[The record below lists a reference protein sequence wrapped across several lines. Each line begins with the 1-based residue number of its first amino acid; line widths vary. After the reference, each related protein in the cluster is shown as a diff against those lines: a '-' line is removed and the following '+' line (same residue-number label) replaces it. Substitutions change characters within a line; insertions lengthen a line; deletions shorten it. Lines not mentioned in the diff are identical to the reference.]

1 MAAPRVIGGLGDIAG
16 RYDVVLSDVWGVIHN
31 GRESF
36 PAACEA
42 LSRFGQDHGPV
53 VLISNAPRRSQD
65 VLSQLDG
72 LGVPRSAWSHFITSG
87 DATRELLRELSP
99 GPAWTL
105 GPERDLTLYADLDLT
120 MTDGPE
126 GAAFI
131 SCTGPYDDER
141 ETPEDYRERFIAAA
155 SRDLEMICAN
165 PDIVVQR
172 GDKLIYCA
180 GALAEL
186 YEALGGRVRMAGK
199 PHAPIYELCLARAER
214 ILGRPV
220 DRSRVLCIGDAVAT
234 DVRGANQQ
242 GLDILF
248 IARGIHG
255 AELVRDGQADPDALQ
270 HMLDLV
276 GGRVAW
282 MAPDLVW

>member
-126 GAAFI
+126 GA
-131 SCTGPYDDER
+131 
-141 ETPEDYRERFIAAA
+141 
-155 SRDLEMICAN
+155 
-165 PDIVVQR
+165 
-172 GDKLIYCA
+172 
-180 GALAEL
+180 
-186 YEALGGRVRMAGK
+186 
-199 PHAPIYELCLARAER
+199 
-214 ILGRPV
+214 GRPSSPAPGPMTTSG
-220 DRSRVLCIGDAVAT
+220 RNPTTIASASSPPR
-234 DVRGANQQ
+234 RGTW
-242 GLDILF
+242 
-248 IARGIHG
+248 R
-255 AELVRDGQADPDALQ
+255 
-270 HMLDLV
+270 
-276 GGRVAW
+276 
-282 MAPDLVW
+282 